1 MKIIGCMS
9 GTSLD
14 GLDLIYAEFNK
25 FNNRISFNIH
35 ASEMLPYS
43 QEMIQFLK
51 AADKLPALRFVE
63 LEKDLSLFY
72 VDSIQYFIKKYQIKE
87 LDYIASH
94 GQTIFHQPDKGFT
107 YQMGNGLLM
116 AQQLQVPVVYD
127 FRSLDVFYGGQGAPL
142 VPIGDELLFSD
153 YDYCLNLGGFSNL
166 SFRKNEKRIAFDICP
181 VNIVINELS
190 QKLGK
195 PYDESGLLARKG
207 SVIPGLLE
215 QLNALDYYRQ
225 TAPKSLGK
233 EWVDKHI
240 FPLFQAET
248 ELYDVLRTFYEH
260 VAFQI
265 GQVLKDSSSKTL
277 VTGGGAYNLFLMERI
292 RSYSESE
299 VIIPKNQIIDF
310 KEALIFALL
319 AYLRVRNE
327 VNILSSV
334 TGASQD
340 SSSGMIAYP

>member
-14 GLDLIYAEFNK
+14 GLDLICVDFETLGGKINFD
-25 FNNRISFNIH
+25 IQ
-35 ASEMLPYS
+35 ASELFPYTPEIL
-43 QEMIQFLK
+43 QPLK
-51 AADKLPALRFVE
+51 LADKCSALKFIE
-63 LEKDLSLFY
+63 LERDLSLFY
-72 VDSIQYFIKKYQIKE
+72 ADSIRCFIEKHQIE
-87 LDYIASH
+87 SVDYVASH
-94 GQTIFHQPDKGFT
+94 GQTIFHQPEKGFT

-116 AQQLQVPVVYD
+116 AQQLQIPVVYD

-142 VPIGDELLFSD
+142 VPIGDKLLFSD

-166 SFRKNEKRIAFDICP
+166 SFQKGDERVAFDICP

-190 QKLGK
+190 RKLGK
-195 PYDESGLLARKG
+195 PYDESGLLAQKG
-207 SVIPGLLE
+207 HVIPNLLD
-215 QLNALDYYRQ
+215 QLNALEYYAQ
-225 TAPKSLGK
+225 TFPKSLGK

-240 FPLFQAET
+240 FPLISS
-248 ELYDVLRTFYEH
+248 ELDIYDVLRTFYEH
-260 VAFQI
+260 ITYQI
-265 GQVLKDSSSKTL
+265 GSVLKKPSSETL
-277 VTGGGAYNLFLMERI
+277 VTGGGAYNLFLMERM
-292 RSYSESE
+292 RCYSESKI
-299 VIIPKNQIIDF
+299 IIPDHQIIDF

-340 SSSGMIAYP
+340 SSSGLIAYP